1 MNFNTNYKDKSL
13 VKKFFIILFVISG
26 FMLRA
31 QSTAEITL
39 ELCFEKAVENYPNL
53 AQIELNSKAYDLN
66 IQNIKTNYYPKLNLN
81 GQVSLQSDVTKVPL
95 PDIPGVDPVVLS
107 KDWYKINLDVSQTIY
122 DGGVTTGQKNL
133 EAAKRNLADQKVKV
147 ELYNLKDRV
156 NHLYFNTI
164 FIRKNIE
171 VLQLLKKNLEANI
184 KEAKTAFENGM
195 ILSADVDA
203 LRVEYYRAEQK
214 IVEKEEDI
222 SALIAAINEL
232 TGLNIHSASELKVPD
247 VSIDNFDF
255 VNNRPEYIL
264 LGQQQEQVSAM
275 QSLAMVKRRPV
286 FSAFGQAGYGRPG
299 YDMLKNEFDDY
310 YMIGLRLHW
319 NIWDWGKVKRERE
332 VFDIQNAIINSQ
344 KETFNQNLR
353 ADLHQHIANIS
364 KYEKLIETDE
374 TIVRLQKNVQETSDA
389 QMKNGTITSTTYL
402 IELNKLVNA
411 RLNLEAHKL
420 QLVYAK
426 YQYLT
431 ATGNL

>member
-1 MNFNTNYKDKSL
+1 MKKRFLSGLL
-13 VKKFFIILFVISG
+13 VLAGFFVSAQTAQEIS
-26 FMLRA
+26 
-31 QSTAEITL
+31 L
-39 ELCFEKAVENYPNL
+39 ELCFQKAIENYPNL
-53 AQIELNSKAYDLN
+53 AQIELNSDAYELG
-66 IQNIKTNYYPKLNLN
+66 IKNIKTNYYPTLNLN
-81 GQVSLQSDVTKVPL
+81 GQASYQTDVTKVPL
-95 PDIPGVDPVVLS
+95 PDMPGLDPVVLA
-107 KDWYKINLDVSQTIY
+107 KDWYKINLDVSQLIY
-122 DGGVTTGQKNL
+122 DGGVTSGQKNL
-133 EAAKRNLADQKVKV
+133 EESKRIIADQKVNI
-147 ELYNLKDRV
+147 ELYQLKDRV

-164 FIRKNIE
+164 FLRKNIE
-171 VLQLLKKNLEANI
+171 ILMVLTKNLEANI
-184 KEAKTAFENGM
+184 EDAETAFENGM

-203 LRVEYYRAEQK
+203 LRVEFYRAGQQ
-214 IVEKEEDI
+214 IDEKEEDI
-222 SALIAAINEL
+222 KALIAAINEL
-232 TGLNIHSASELKVPD
+232 TRLNIQSADALMVPE
-247 VSIDNFDF
+247 VKIDSFNF

-264 LGQQQEQVSAM
+264 MGQQQNQLMAM
-275 QSLAMVKRRPV
+275 QSLATVKRRPV

-332 VFDIQNAIINSQ
+332 VFDIQHAIINTQ

-353 ADLHQHIANIS
+353 ADLHQRTANIS
-364 KYEKLIETDE
+364 KYEKLISTDK
-374 TIVRLQKNVQETSDA
+374 TIVRLQKNVQQTSDA

-431 ATGNL
+431 AIGNL